1 MKRKL
6 FSKKDGT
13 TFLEDVKGISEDVK
27 SFFNALPARL
37 KKWIGEAEKIVD
49 ALEYLDTALQNGQ
62 PLDTA
67 IDFVLS
73 RVEGEADEIIYE
85 AIKEKLHQF
94 LEDISA
100 QLDEWELSG
109 DAKFAM
115 ASDVLSSISGLTRI
129 EADTT
134 TQIAVFIKK
143 S

>member
-6 FSKKDGT
+6 FSKRDGT

-49 ALEYLDTALQNGQ
+49 ALESLDTALQNGQ

-94 LEDISA
+94 LEDISI
-100 QLDEWELSG
+100 LDEWDG
-109 DAKFAM
+109 DAKFQM
-115 ASDVLSSISGLTRI
+115 ASDVLSSVSGLTRI

-134 TQIAVFIKK
+134 TQVAVFIKK

>member
-6 FSKKDGT
+6 FSKRDGT

-49 ALEYLDTALQNGQ
+49 ALESLDTALQNGQ

-94 LEDISA
+94 LEDISI
-100 QLDEWELSG
+100 LDEWELSG

-115 ASDVLSSISGLTRI
+115 ASDVLSSVSGLSRI

>member
-6 FSKKDGT
+6 FSKRDGT

-49 ALEYLDTALQNGQ
+49 ALESLDTALQNGQ

-94 LEDISA
+94 LEDFSDP
-100 QLDEWELSG
+100 LEVWDG
-109 DAKFAM
+109 DAKFQM